1 MRVGYSPITHN
12 PWHPDYPLT
21 VEGRHRVQ
29 REIAPHLLADAK
41 AEYPGQTV
49 SIVFGDEAYAGFV
62 SLT

>member
-1 MRVGYSPITHN
+1 MRVVYEPVTHN
-12 PWHPDYPLT
+12 PWHHDYPLT

-29 REIAPHLLADAK
+29 REIAPALLADAK
-41 AEYPGQTV
+41 AKYPGQTV